1 MTDQEKSLVDAIQA
15 IKKEL
20 DFPSDAEGVAIDVAA
35 SYMRREQHEEAL
47 KTYAML
53 LLINPINAD
62 AQIGMS
68 NCLLK
73 MGKLELAM
81 KSAAV
86 CIQANPGNARAYLLS
101 GKAALMMGYSA
112 EAVEDFNDAIN
123 LATAK
128 GDREVVTESTRLLAL
143 ASGAH

>member
-1 MTDQEKSLVDAIQA
+1 MA
-15 IKKEL
+15 
-20 DFPSDAEGVAIDVAA
+20 
-35 SYMRREQHEEAL
+35 
-47 KTYAML
+47 
-53 LLINPINAD
+53 
-62 AQIGMS
+62 

-86 CIQANPGNARAYLLS
+86 CILSNPRNARAYLLS
-101 GKAALMMGYSA
+101 GKAAWMMGYSA

-123 LATAK
+123 FATAK
-128 GDREVVTESTRLLAL
+128 GDHEVVAESTRLLAL